1 MADDEEEIGEEE
13 NSNNLG
19 VGTRVLFRFL
29 IFVSFLVL

>member
-19 VGTRVLFRFL
+19 VGRETKRK
-29 IFVSFLVL
+29 